1 MAKGVLLVGPY
12 LVHVIGTRTGMAQA
26 RPARTTEG
34 YGTVPAVPSRPKA
47 ERARASDPV
56 GPLNG
61 GVKTS
66 SNSDCTEYPMRS
78 HPMDTV
84 SNEESSNGHTQRV
97 KSNAKQVP
105 NLLPSRP
112 SPSAA
117 PKKLASPP
125 PAPRPMTKRR

>member
-1 MAKGVLLVGPY
+1 MPGEIRMAKGVLLVGPY

-47 ERARASDPV
+47 ECARASDPV

-61 GVKTS
+61 GIKTS
-66 SNSDCTEYPMRS
+66 SNSDCTES
-78 HPMDTV
+78 

>member
-26 RPARTTEG
+26 RPARTTED

-66 SNSDCTEYPMRS
+66 SNSIKQRLYG
-78 HPMDTV
+78 V

>member
-78 HPMDTV
+78 HPMDTRNE
-84 SNEESSNGHTQRV
+84 SNPTPNKSLTSFHHAPPRLQRPKSSLR
-97 KSNAKQVP
+97 
-105 NLLPSRP
+105 
-112 SPSAA
+112 
-117 PKKLASPP
+117 PP
-125 PAPRPMTKRR
+125 PRRVR

>member
-66 SNSDCTEYPMRS
+66 SNSDCTE
-78 HPMDTV
+78 
-84 SNEESSNGHTQRV
+84 SSNGHTQRV

-105 NLLPSRP
+105 NLLLSRP